1 MKNKYLDI
9 RERNGCSIDF
19 AVMLG
24 CAALTREEWF
34 AEVSGF
40 LEKLW
45 EINQKFGE
53 TSAPKYTE
61 AMRENYPKFRAVIE
75 YLEQNVG
82 ECKVA
87 RMQQHGGDET
97 VWFLC

>member
-1 MKNKYLDI
+1 MENEYLDI

-40 LEKLW
+40 L
-45 EINQKFGE
+45 
-53 TSAPKYTE
+53 
-61 AMRENYPKFRAVIE
+61 
-75 YLEQNVG
+75 
-82 ECKVA
+82 
-87 RMQQHGGDET
+87 
-97 VWFLC
+97 